1 MTHETTN
8 HESGHARRAARRL
21 RWLIEFG
28 LILGGAAL
36 IALWSTRLGSH
47 HLGPLT
53 VNVTG
58 PKSLAGHVYLDQ
70 LAESMELLALLYGL
84 WRLRSL
90 LRCFESGDFFGL
102 APVLHLR
109 AFALTLVVVPAL
121 DVLLP
126 PLIELGAHLGGIAG
140 ISSMSA
146 EVDGSDVWFFLAGG
160 IFYLIAWILTE
171 ARRAAEDSAQIV

>member
-1 MTHETTN
+1 M
-8 HESGHARRAARRL
+8 
-21 RWLIEFG
+21 
-28 LILGGAAL
+28 
-36 IALWSTRLGSH
+36 
-47 HLGPLT
+47 
-53 VNVTG
+53 
-58 PKSLAGHVYLDQ
+58 
-70 LAESMELLALLYGL
+70 
-84 WRLRSL
+84 
-90 LRCFESGDFFGL
+90 
-102 APVLHLR
+102 LHLR